1 MSRRSKLTVEE
12 KYAIIQEYLGLRK
25 SQRDI
30 LREYKVDSH
39 DLMRWIHRYKADGM
53 AGLEDLHIQTRYP
66 AEIKLRAIEECLE
79 GHESVRS
86 IARKYE
92 VSSPSVLR
100 KWVQKYTEH
109 GVVPSNQGTGGRD
122 MQKARKTTIQERV
135 EIVQYCLDQSRSYN
149 RAAMLYGV
157 TYNQVYRWVHRF
169 EADGEEGLQDG
180 RGRRKKEE
188 ELSSEDL
195 QRVAMKK
202 LEFENERLRAEN
214 AYLKK
219 LDELGRRRF

>member
-1 MSRRSKLTVEE
+1 MSRRSKFTIEE
-12 KYAIIQEYLGLRK
+12 KHAIIQEYLGLRK

-53 AGLEDLHIQTRYP
+53 AGLEDLHTQTRYP
-66 AEIKLRAIEECLE
+66 VEVKLRAVEECLG

-100 KWVQKYTEH
+100 KWVQKYTER
-109 GVVPSNQGTGGRD
+109 GVVPSDQGTGGRD
-122 MQKARKTTIQERV
+122 MQKARRTTFQERV
-135 EIVQYCLDQSRSYN
+135 EIVRYCLDQSRSYN
-149 RAAMLYGV
+149 RAAMQYGV

-169 EADGEEGLQDG
+169 EAEGEEGLQDC
-180 RGRRKKEE
+180 RGRRRREE
-188 ELSSEDL
+188 DRSPEDL
-195 QRVAMKK
+195 QRLDMKK
-202 LEFENERLRAEN
+202 LEIENERLRAEN